1 MEILDCMLATRADIN
16 QPLNGLTPLQSASAK
31 GSTQIVRALL
41 ASAANVDAQSRD
53 TGETALHLASNDD
66 VARELFAAKASPDVA
81 DHLGAKAFYRAAELG
96 RDGVARSYFDAGILT
111 DWEAANKVIRAVHAA
126 PPLTALDRKL
136 RLAAWNCGGG
146 SAIDGYIAQ
155 GANPNVANVFGYTPL
170 HLSASAGNV
179 EGLCLLLRASASV
192 DAVTLEEAF
201 TSLHMAATNG
211 WVEVVMQ
218 LIHAQAFIDKKS
230 GEKHTALHL
239 AASVGHCEVV
249 RNLVFASASL
259 DEHDHDGATPL
270 HLACADGHCETVRL
284 LLVASAS
291 VERRDEGGNMPFH
304 LAASNGHRAVVA
316 SLLLAFAPLDQR
328 DQDGNLTLHL
338 AARGGHSGVVASLV
352 EAMAPVAATN
362 IFGNTP
368 LHLASAYARLEV
380 VKFLLR
386 AQAPVNNANCRGE
399 TALHLALQDGFLE
412 VAQTLREA
420 GGCSPETASYD
431 MYLPEAGWWP
441 PKTFQ
446 VFAYPWPAPYQ

>member
-1 MEILDCMLATRADIN
+1 
-16 QPLNGLTPLQSASAK
+16 
-31 GSTQIVRALL
+31 
-41 ASAANVDAQSRD
+41 
-53 TGETALHLASNDD
+53 
-66 VARELFAAKASPDVA
+66 
-81 DHLGAKAFYRAAELG
+81 
-96 RDGVARSYFDAGILT
+96 
-111 DWEAANKVIRAVHAA
+111 
-126 PPLTALDRKL
+126 
-136 RLAAWNCGGG
+136 
-146 SAIDGYIAQ
+146 
-155 GANPNVANVFGYTPL
+155 
-170 HLSASAGNV
+170 
-179 EGLCLLLRASASV
+179 
-192 DAVTLEEAF
+192 
-201 TSLHMAATNG
+201 MAATNG

-249 RNLVFASASL
+249 RNL
-259 DEHDHDGATPL
+259 
-270 HLACADGHCETVRL
+270 
-284 LLVASAS
+284 
-291 VERRDEGGNMPFH
+291 
-304 LAASNGHRAVVA
+304 
-316 SLLLAFAPLDQR
+316 
-328 DQDGNLTLHL
+328 DGNLTLHL